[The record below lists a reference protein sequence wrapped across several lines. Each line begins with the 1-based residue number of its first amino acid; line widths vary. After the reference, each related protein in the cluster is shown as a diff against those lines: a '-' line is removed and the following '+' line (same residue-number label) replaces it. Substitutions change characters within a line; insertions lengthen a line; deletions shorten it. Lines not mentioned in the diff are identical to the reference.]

1 MDGLKTIFARNCSV
15 ARIGKAACDAF
26 LQENHRL
33 GSTGGRY
40 RYALFVERS
49 TGASEDAGP
58 GEGAM
63 VAVALFSNARR
74 WKKDG
79 GVVSSYEWIRYCS
92 LRGYRVV
99 GGMSRVLRHFIAE
112 VGPDDIMSYA
122 DADYPDGGDVYAT
135 LGFVAEGEVVRGGHR
150 NIKYRLVLHR

>member
-1 MDGLKTIFARNCSV
+1 
-15 ARIGKAACDAF
+15 
-26 LQENHRL
+26 
-33 GSTGGRY
+33 
-40 RYALFVERS
+40 
-49 TGASEDAGP
+49 
-58 GEGAM
+58 M

-99 GGMSRVLRHFIAE
+99 GGMSRLLRHFIAE
-112 VGPDDIMSYA
+112 VGPDDVMSYA